1 MLSVGGFLGG
11 FFVGVIAPYAF
22 DGHYELSV
30 AVVLSGLVV
39 SLSLWRAWPAISQGP
54 SRSVFAVASALSL
67 LMLTTVSVNDHLQEA
82 EGVEMKG
89 RNFYGSL
96 RVFAFPEDGYRSMLH
111 GQIVHGK
118 QFLAPER
125 AMEPT
130 TYYNADAG
138 AGLAITTQMT
148 QGPVR
153 VGVIGLG
160 VGTLAAY
167 GRQGDTY
174 RIYEI
179 DPLVMGMAQTNFSFL
194 SKTLAKTELVLGD
207 ARLQLEAEAPQQF
220 DVLVVDAFSGD
231 SVPVHLLTR
240 EAFEQYARH
249 LKPNG
254 VMAVHITN
262 RFLDLQPVIQTAA
275 QKLGFTARLIDHP
288 GEEARLVYPS
298 TWALLAKDPQWFA
311 QNALKAAS
319 TLESPNG
326 FVPWTDDYSSL
337 FAVVK

>member
-1 MLSVGGFLGG
+1 M
-11 FFVGVIAPYAF
+11 
-22 DGHYELSV
+22 
-30 AVVLSGLVV
+30 
-39 SLSLWRAWPAISQGP
+39 
-54 SRSVFAVASALSL
+54 
-67 LMLTTVSVNDHLQEA
+67 QESS
-82 EGVEMKG
+82 GVEMKD
-89 RNFYGSL
+89 RNFYGTL
-96 RVFAFPEDGYRSMLH
+96 RVFAFAENGYRSMLH
-111 GQIVHGK
+111 GQIVHGR

-138 AGLAITTQMT
+138 AGLAINTQMT

-160 VGTLAAY
+160 VGTLATY

-174 RIYEI
+174 RFYEI
-179 DPLVMGMAQTNFSFL
+179 DPLVIGMAQNNFSFL

-207 ARLQLEAEAPQQF
+207 ARLQLEAESPQQF
-220 DVLVVDAFSGD
+220 DVLVIDAFSGD

-254 VMAVHITN
+254 VLAVHITN
-262 RFLDLQPVIQTAA
+262 RFLNLQPVIHTAA

-288 GEEARLVYPS
+288 GDDDRLVYPS
-298 TWALLAKDPQWFA
+298 RWALLAKDSQWFA
-311 QNALKAAS
+311 QNALKAS
-319 TLESPNG
+319 KTLESPTG